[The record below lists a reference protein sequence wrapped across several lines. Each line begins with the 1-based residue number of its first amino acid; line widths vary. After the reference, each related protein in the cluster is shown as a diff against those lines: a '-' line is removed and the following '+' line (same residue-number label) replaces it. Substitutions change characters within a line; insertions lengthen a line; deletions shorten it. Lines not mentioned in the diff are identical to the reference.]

1 MLATAKAVA
10 SIIIILFLG
19 PARAFVAHGA
29 HLRASHRAP
38 RSCGDLSPRALTRA
52 LNLAAMADTP
62 SKTSRVVIGIEA
74 LARCEP
80 VMHLSVCVCVC
91 ERVREQSRNCKIS
104 SAWQW
109 VHTNQTMQLV
119 QLAANEPRI
128 SWRAGLFVRIL
139 VRLGWGVYAC
149 TRACLHRCVHVP
161 VCVGELG
168 GMVGGRVGAFVHIL
182 RAYAR
187 RSVCKTCRI
196 PTKRSKAFGSLLC
209 IFCSWERERE

>member
-1 MLATAKAVA
+1 M
-10 SIIIILFLG
+10 
-19 PARAFVAHGA
+19 
-29 HLRASHRAP
+29 
-38 RSCGDLSPRALTRA
+38 
-52 LNLAAMADTP
+52 
-62 SKTSRVVIGIEA
+62 
-74 LARCEP
+74 
-80 VMHLSVCVCVC
+80 CVCVC

-104 SAWQW
+104 SAWQR
-109 VHTNQTMQLV
+109 VHSNQTMQLV

-209 IFCSWERERE
+209 IFCSWERARVGERERERQRKKLTRTHAPTQHRLPFMREQLQADANSIIVGHSSGAEAAMRFAETYKASCVDGWARVWLFAHCTCECLHCV